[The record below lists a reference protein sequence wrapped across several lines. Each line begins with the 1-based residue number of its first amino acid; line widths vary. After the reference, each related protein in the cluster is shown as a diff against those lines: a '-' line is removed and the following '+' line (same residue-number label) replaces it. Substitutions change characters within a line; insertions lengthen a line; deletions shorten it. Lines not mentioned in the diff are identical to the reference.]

1 MKVQASAGE
10 IGPNLK
16 QLRNRLLH
24 LEPIAEDGSIKTSA
38 GEANTACAPY
48 YRTREFSQGQMTKKT
63 SEKTDLEF
71 QVQYLVAKVF
81 EPTKEWQ
88 KRWAGEL
95 ATSLDS
101 LERMQQLAAG
111 TLAPMK
117 ALCEDMR
124 NLPNAFA
131 PLRAFQEQLGVL
143 AKSFAPMKEL
153 HQKLALMLEDAGAPF
168 IQLAKSLE
176 LTKLSPERIARLA
189 STFEAAAEIQTEF
202 EKLAQA
208 FNRTSPATLM
218 RAQKAA

>member
-1 MKVQASAGE
+1 
-10 IGPNLK
+10 
-16 QLRNRLLH
+16 
-24 LEPIAEDGSIKTSA
+24 
-38 GEANTACAPY
+38 
-48 YRTREFSQGQMTKKT
+48 MTKKT

-88 KRWAGEL
+88 KRWAVEL
-95 ATSLDS
+95 ATSLES
-101 LERMQQLAAG
+101 LERMQQLAAA

-131 PLRAFQEQLGVL
+131 PLRAVQEQLGAL

-153 HQKLALMLEDAGAPF
+153 HQKLGLMLEDSGAPF

-176 LTKLSPERIARLA
+176 LTKLSPQRIAKLA
-189 STFEAAAEIQTEF
+189 STFEAAVQIQAEF
-202 EKLAQA
+202 DKLAQA
-208 FNRTSPATLM
+208 FDRTSPAH
-218 RAQKAA
+218 